1 MTLQVHIQAKTTE
14 AHILTKIKFIL
25 LRSLTNT
32 FVPSVQYPI
41 VFRSLK
47 ILGLET
53 TTPPFNTPLCLG
65 V

>member
-25 LRSLTNT
+25 LSSLTNT
-32 FVPSVQYPI
+32 FVFSLQYPI

-53 TTPPFNTPLCLG
+53 APPRFNTPLCLG